1 MILMRNIKIE
11 IQYDGTNFSGWQMQT
26 NGRTVQEEIVKA
38 LYKLT
43 HKQISLHGAGR
54 TDAGVHAKGQVANF
68 KIESSIPTSKIPS
81 AINRFLPEDVS
92 VFRAAEMPENF
103 HARYSAT
110 GKKYSYLIYLDTY
123 RNPLLRNYGYH
134 IPYEI
139 NLGKMKAAS
148 KLLIGT
154 HDFRGFMSSGSSIR
168 DTVRRI
174 DEIEFKK
181 NEKNLWISFQG
192 NGFLY
197 NMVRIIVGTFLE
209 IGRGRFD
216 NVNIVKALET
226 GQRQYLGPTA
236 PPHGLYLDKVFYYLT
251 H

>member
-1 MILMRNIKIE
+1 MRNIKIE